1 MNIAHLLEA
10 TMLVCFGFSWPLNV
24 IKAYKSRTA
33 KGTSLAFIILIIS
46 GYIAGIL
53 AKFLNGQIN
62 YVLAVYFLNLL
73 IVSANIAVYI
83 RNKSLDRKRAFRT
96 LKAET
101 ESEIA
106 ESVSVHLENIENQ
119 NIENIAEFG
128 NSKNLEDAGYVKD
141 IGEIGRIGTGVAVKR
156 MEIRREKEDDMSMNY
171 SNSLDE
177 FINPERISKTE
188 AKNSVILIG
197 TSLDRKIPVAELAKK
212 FDFNFNIYNKSRDS
226 LKLAESANY
235 FEKEIAPLEPEG
247 ILLHLGENDAAV
259 FGANSKTFD
268 ALYLNLIEEI
278 KKTDKKIRIA
288 VVSASNLNNDK
299 TANEMNRHIKAIAES
314 ENCTF
319 VDLSNVRLWNPEAT
333 KSSLDFAYANGL
345 RTRKPLRNVAEILYS
360 YAFANIP
367 ETARTEH
374 LVG

>member
-101 ESEIA
+101 ETEIA
-106 ESVSVHLENIENQ
+106 ESVSAHLENIENQ
-119 NIENIAEFG
+119 NIENIADFG
-128 NSKNLEDAGYVKD
+128 NIGNTD

-156 MEIRREKEDDMSMNY
+156 MESRTDKEDDMSMNY
-171 SNSLDE
+171 SNSFDE

-197 TSLDRKIPVAELAKK
+197 TSIDRKIPVAELAKK

-278 KKTDKKIRIA
+278 KKSDKKIRIA
-288 VVSASNLNNDK
+288 VVSASNPNNDK

-367 ETARTEH
+367 ETESTEH